1 MGAPDYM
8 PEPETGAEKAAA
20 RRTALRMRGG
30 ENLLAAMPSRRGP
43 NANLHDIASVL
54 DFEHDHPSREADGKE
69 ALIRKTFNCS
79 AARYYQRLNY
89 LITDGELEARKVNAQ
104 EVNRLQ
110 AVAAARH
117 RPRTNIPEGY
127 TS

>member
-1 MGAPDYM
+1 MSAPDYM
-8 PEPETGAEKAAA
+8 PEPETGEEKAAA

-30 ENLLAAMPSRRGP
+30 ATVLGAMALRRGP
-43 NANLHDIASVL
+43 NANLYDIAAVL
-54 DFEHDHPSREADGKE
+54 EFEHDHPSREADAKE
-69 ALIRKTFNCS
+69 ELIRETFNCS
-79 AARYYQRLNY
+79 ATRYYQRLDY
-89 LITDGELEARKVNAQ
+89 LINDGEMEARKVNAQ

-117 RPRTNIPEGY
+117 RPRNNIPEGY